1 MNRNQTIC
9 FKHEEIAAV
18 AGKIASKTDD
28 QEISDW
34 ADEITLQ
41 AERAKDDG
49 IAMEKGLEEKRKR
62 ITELESEVEDLKAQ
76 IKSLESD
83 VEYQQS
89 QREQE

>member
-49 IAMEKGLEEKRKR
+49 IAMEKGLADKRKR
-62 ITELESEVEDLKAQ
+62 IDELEAEVEDLKSQ
-76 IKSLESD
+76 IRSLENQ
-83 VEYQQS
+83 VMF
-89 QREQE
+89 